1 MILKAANS
9 ALCSGC
15 IGAWGHGWP
24 ILQGQFLF
32 LCSSKGSAKG
42 FLDKLLPCSN
52 PHNHKNILREKLRI
66 CNQLL
71 FLWWGLVV
79 NVHTLFKVC
88 SAALGAVLPFSYV
101 TLLAP
106 HWCYNFLF
114 ENKAKNWC
122 PLGALIVWDA
132 KVGANYAEYGMLI
145 SAQLNAFS
153 FSAFSLLAPFFFYW
167 APFGAWRMVSRLREV
182 RKCVFASGKQLTKT
196 FHPKIGLYRKNI
208 WFSTKNHVF
217 RKISCFP
224 VEICDFASVSARKFL
239 LKHFSL

>member
-1 MILKAANS
+1 MAA
-9 ALCSGC
+9 LGP
-15 IGAWGHGWP
+15 GATGGRYCKVNFSFYVLP
-24 ILQGQFLF
+24 
-32 LCSSKGSAKG
+32 KGAAKG

-52 PHNHKNILREKLRI
+52 PHSHKNILREKLRI

-106 HWCYNFLF
+106 HWGYNFLF

-153 FSAFSLLAPFFFYW
+153 FSAFSLLAPFFLLSTFRRLAHGFAVAEGPKMCFRVW
-167 APFGAWRMVSRLREV
+167 KIVDENFPSKNRALPQKHVIFHKKSR
-182 RKCVFASGKQLTKT
+182 
-196 FHPKIGLYRKNI
+196 
-208 WFSTKNHVF
+208 FSVKYHV
-217 RKISCFP
+217 FP

-239 LKHFSL
+239 IKHFSL

>member
-1 MILKAANS
+1 MQWLHWGLGPRVANIARS
-9 ALCSGC
+9 ISLSMFFQRG
-15 IGAWGHGWP
+15 P
-24 ILQGQFLF
+24 P
-32 LCSSKGSAKG
+32 KG
-42 FLDKLLPCSN
+42 FWTKLLPCSN
-52 PHNHKNILREKLRI
+52 PHSHKIIFREKLRI

-88 SAALGAVLPFSYV
+88 SAALSAVLPFSDV

-106 HWCYNFLF
+106 HWGYNFLF

-153 FSAFSLLAPFFFYW
+153 FSAFSLLAPFFLF
-167 APFGAWRMVSRLREV
+167 AHLSALGAWFRGCGRSENVFSRLEN
-182 RKCVFASGKQLTKT
+182 S
-196 FHPKIGLYRKNI
+196 
-208 WFSTKNHVF
+208 
-217 RKISCFP
+217 
-224 VEICDFASVSARKFL
+224 
-239 LKHFSL
+239 